1 MSARRSGAPRT
12 HAPGPAPPTQST
24 QSSGVESHSRLS
36 SQLTAPSRFGI
47 LREETNR
54 AGINANRRLYSRPP
68 GPPPLFP
75 QAKLRLS
82 NNRESPLCATL
93 GLGSGSDK
101 CQFACGPHSMDPCH
115 VRCDGEAKTAKECV
129 GRIVLRDNKA
139 KRRPTV
145 LPVPVQQ
152 CSLCA
157 TCARHHQQGSMAPG
171 SAWPAAVP

>member
-12 HAPGPAPPTQST
+12 GTSD
-24 QSSGVESHSRLS
+24 SVGVESDSRLS
-36 SQLTAPSRFGI
+36 LQLTAPSRFGI